1 MAGAGLGP
9 SPSARA
15 GWQNAARSPQ
25 GGPRWA
31 RRRQNEK
38 EGTQLN
44 TKKKKKKK
52 KGGRGG
58 KKKKRL
64 AAGVH
69 GSCASVNAKWIK
81 NITIGLCKG
90 KFQTHSC
97 FVAV

>member
-44 TKKKKKKK
+44 TKKKKT
-52 KGGRGG
+52 GGT
-58 KKKKRL
+58 
-64 AAGVH
+64 
-69 GSCASVNAKWIK
+69 GSDLTGINR
-81 NITIGLCKG
+81 
-90 KFQTHSC
+90 
-97 FVAV
+97 